1 MRYGVTDKELL
12 AITAALQHFRN
23 MLLGQR
29 IIIYTD
35 HINLTYA
42 NTTYSSDRILRQRL
56 IIEEYG
62 AELRYVKGESNVVAD
77 TLSRIPITEDDKHT
91 EELF

>member
-1 MRYGVTDKELL
+1 MRYGVTDKKLL
-12 AITAALQHFRN
+12 AITAPLQHFRN

-62 AELRYVKGESNVVAD
+62 AELRYVKGGE
-77 TLSRIPITEDDKHT
+77 
-91 EELF
+91 